1 MKLFTPNT
9 VVPQPT
15 FYMFAKV
22 HVVHY
27 AHTAYHIQPAA
38 LRVGIRG
45 EALRPPPIPRFCK
58 SKLGLHTCKYTT
70 LSLSL

>member
-45 EALRPPPIPRFCK
+45 GGAAPSPNPPF
-58 SKLGLHTCKYTT
+58 L
-70 LSLSL
+70 